1 MKIPIRILVTDLAG
15 ELVDD
20 TWGDV
25 IDNWQAYA
33 QEWQAANSL
42 QVVQDE
48 APVLDMYGDE
58 SITIKKVVKDLDD
71 PKKLLTGL
79 SKSFTIPASKKNN
92 KILKHYYNIDI
103 VNGLDTRE
111 LLPCKI
117 LLNNVTYQTGNLNV
131 EGVNMRRGKAVSY
144 RVRFVGKLSELSK
157 RIGQDYLSGLDLSDL
172 NIDNFST
179 KTAFNSSVVDDI
191 VFPVASRSSRYLF
204 NNSVSDIAIE
214 GTKNI
219 AFVNTTLADNY
230 GIDET
235 ELIGALKVGKIL
247 DKIETAYGLN
257 FTGVFEQEYIRDLY
271 LWLHKTD
278 KQRDGEAALL
288 QKEAS
293 GINYLSG
300 TYGTSTSLVF
310 NDSSIVYDGSLPS
323 TNRYRIS
330 VTPTFVGTT
339 STIHVV
345 VDGQRVSSSSVSGQE
360 TFPLIYLGVNSAIV
374 TFEAEGSTS
383 ATIAL
388 DISVALESETPFS
401 YAGSYFLTVSTAHYG
416 ATAALG
422 GAGYYKVSNQ
432 MPKMKVID
440 FLSSLFKM
448 YNIVSEVDDSLN
460 VHTSHFDAFMSRGV
474 VRDITEYISTDN
486 YTVDKPNLHAA
497 MKFEFAE
504 PKVAMEQGYL
514 AVNGKQYGELSYDLT
529 SSNGYKF
536 SGSEYVMRL
545 NNQRIPLEPLSNLA
559 NGTLTQVIYT
569 QFADLKA
576 AEQQTSPMFT
586 YVSSRAA
593 ATALAWNDGATVS
606 QVTSYIQASNVFVPN
621 SVASYTV
628 TPTLGL
634 YFGEELNEY
643 NTTNSTTGLGLYN
656 SFYKGITALMFN
668 EDKRSVKMK
677 AELPIGIIKT
687 MSLADTLKIS
697 NNNYVIN
704 SIETNYLTGMSN
716 LNLTLVGRSRLFQ
729 FYKQTTNITTTNSTQ
744 ASYINWSGNLT
755 TITVSAGVTVD
766 ILSVGDIISYDALG
780 VTINSIS

>member
-15 ELVDD
+15 ELVDNV
-20 TWGDV
+20 WGDV
-25 IDNWQAYA
+25 IDNWQSYS

-58 SITIKKVVKDLDD
+58 SITIKKVVKDLND
-71 PKKLLTGL
+71 PKMLLTGI
-79 SKSFTIPASKKNN
+79 SKSFTVPASKKNN

-117 LLNNVTYQTGNLNV
+117 LLNNTTYQTGNLNI
-131 EGVNMRRGKAVSY
+131 EGVNMRRGKAISY
-144 RVRFVGKLSELSK
+144 RVRFIGKLSELSK
-157 RIGQDYLSGLDLSDL
+157 RIGQDYLSSLDLSEL

-179 KTAFNSSVVDDI
+179 KGAFNSSVVGDI

-204 NNSVSDIAIE
+204 NSSVSDITID

-219 AFVNTTLADNY
+219 SYVNSTVANAY

-235 ELIGALKVGKIL
+235 ELVGALKVGKIL
-247 DKIETAYGLN
+247 DKIESAYGLN

-271 LWLHKTD
+271 LWLHMAD
-278 KQRDGEAALL
+278 KKREGEATLL
-288 QKEAS
+288 QKEAT

-323 TNRYRIS
+323 TNRYKIA

-339 STIHVV
+339 STIHIV
-345 VDGQRVSSSSVSGQE
+345 VDGQRVASSSVNGQA
-360 TFPLIYLGVNSAIV
+360 TFPSIYLGVNSAVV
-374 TFEAEGSTS
+374 TFEAEGSSSVTL
-383 ATIAL
+383 TL
-388 DISVALESETPFS
+388 DIAVSLESETPFS

-432 MPKMKVID
+432 IPKMKVID

-448 YNIVSEVDDSLN
+448 FNVVSEVDDSLN
-460 VHTSHFDAFMSRGV
+460 VHTSHFDAFMSRGAI
-474 VRDITEYISTDN
+474 RDITEYVSTDN
-486 YTVDKPNLHAA
+486 YTVNKPNLHAA

-536 SGSEYVMRL
+536 SGSEYVMKL
-545 NNQRIPLEPLSNLA
+545 DNQRIPLEPLTDLA

-576 AEQQTSPMFT
+576 AEQQTKPMFT
-586 YVSSRAA
+586 YVSSM
-593 ATALAWNDGATVS
+593 ATATGLAWNDGATVS
-606 QVTSYIQASNVFVPN
+606 EITSYIQASNVFVPN
-621 SVASYTV
+621 YVASYTV

-634 YFGEELNEY
+634 YFGEEMNEY
-643 NTTNSTTGLGLYN
+643 NTTGSTVGLGLYN
-656 SFYKGITALMFN
+656 AFYKGITALMFN

-697 NNNYVIN
+697 NNNYIIN
-704 SIETNYLTGMSN
+704 SIETNYLTGMSS
-716 LNLTLVGRSRLFQ
+716 LNLTLVGRTRLFH
-729 FYKQTTNITTTNSTQ
+729 FYKQITNITATNTTQ

-755 TITVSAGVTVD
+755 TITVAAGVTAN
-766 ILSVGDIISYDALG
+766 ISSIGDVISYDKVG
-780 VTINSIS
+780 ITINSIT